1 MANIDYSKLSDEELE
16 AIKSGD
22 YSKLSE
28 ETLRMLAGEKYVS
41 EPVAPSPTSKPAPAV
56 SGEPQEEVGV
66 IDYLINAAKRGLTGT
81 T

>member
-41 EPVAPSPTSKPAPAV
+41 EPVAPSPTSKRNR
-56 SGEPQEEVGV
+56 S
-66 IDYLINAAKRGLTGT
+66 T
-81 T
+81 